1 VRFEALAGK
10 QRQRTGRETEPEMT
24 DGNEAD
30 RYVRQ
35 SLFAGMGLQGQMRV
49 IGSRV
54 LVVGCGALGSHI
66 VSTLVRAGVGTM
78 TIVDRDFLE
87 LNNLQRQVLFDE
99 DDLARGLPKAVAAA
113 QKCERINSSVKV
125 EPLVGDFNS
134 GNAQS
139 LVEAHDLVMDGTDN
153 FQTRYLINDACVKL
167 GRSWIYGGVVA
178 GYGMSMVIVPGRT
191 PCFRCVFPEPPSP
204 GATPTCDTI
213 GVLEP
218 AVAMVAALQSMEAIK
233 LLCGARDSVRSGLVH
248 IDLWENRFL
257 QMKVG
262 ERDPGCATCGRGDY
276 EFLTAKQA
284 WMATSLCGRNAVQV
298 TPAERASVDLVAL
311 GGRLGNVGEVTVN
324 AWLLRVKIEPYELTV
339 FADGRT
345 IVKGT
350 SDETLARTLH
360 AKYVGA

>member
-1 VRFEALAGK
+1 
-10 QRQRTGRETEPEMT
+10 MT
-24 DGNEAD
+24 QGNEAD

-35 SLFAGMGLQGQMRV
+35 SLFAGIGPQGQQRLV
-49 IGSRV
+49 EARV

-66 VSTLVRAGVGTM
+66 VSSLVRAGIGT
-78 TIVDRDFLE
+78 TTVVDRDFLE

-113 QKCERINSSVKV
+113 EKCARINSAVKV
-125 EPLVGDFNS
+125 LPVVGDFNS
-134 GNAQS
+134 GNAAS
-139 LVEAHDLVMDGTDN
+139 LVEESDLVVDGTDN

-167 GRSWIYGGVVA
+167 GRPWIYGGVVA
-178 GYGMSMVIVPGRT
+178 GYGMSMVILPGET
-191 PCFRCVFPEPPSP
+191 PCFRCVFPEPPAP
-204 GATPTCDTI
+204 GSTPTCDTI

-218 AVAMVAALQSMEAIK
+218 AVAVVAAYECIEAIK
-233 LLCGARDSVRSGLVH
+233 ILCGARDRLRSGLLHV
-248 IDLWENRFL
+248 DLWENRTV

-262 ERDPGCATCGRGDY
+262 ERNPDCPACGRGDF
-276 EFLTAKQA
+276 EFLTARQV

-298 TPAERASVDLVAL
+298 SPASPASIDLVLLAERLANA
-311 GGRLGNVGEVTVN
+311 GEVTVN
-324 AWLLRVKIEPYELTV
+324 AWLLRLRLEGYELTV

-350 SDETLARTLH
+350 SDEVVARNLH